1 MSQEAVERVLGRMI
15 TDERF
20 RRLAVES
27 LEAASMRE
35 GYHLSP
41 AELLLLSSSLELQR
55 IAELGDTLDA
65 GLCRA
70 GAEPYEK
77 LN

>member
-20 RRLAVES
+20 RRQATDA
-27 LEAASMRE
+27 LEVVCLQE
-35 GYHLSP
+35 GFCLTP
-41 AELLLLSSSLELQR
+41 AELRLLSELEPQL
-55 IAELGDTLDA
+55 IAEFAGRLSP

-70 GAEPYEK
+70 GSTSK
-77 LN
+77 SNC